1 VGGPVSEQADIPTRP
16 DRIPMH
22 QRVQEN
28 EDRTD
33 ALEAALNVLIARHN
47 QFVADVA
54 HELALGTDM

>member
-1 VGGPVSEQADIPTRP
+1 
-16 DRIPMH
+16 MH
-22 QRVQEN
+22 QRVQDT
-28 EDRTD
+28 EDAVQ

>member
-1 VGGPVSEQADIPTRP
+1 MGDPVSEQGEMPTRP

-22 QRVQEN
+22 QRVQDT
-28 EDRTD
+28 EDAVQ

>member
-1 VGGPVSEQADIPTRP
+1 
-16 DRIPMH
+16 MH